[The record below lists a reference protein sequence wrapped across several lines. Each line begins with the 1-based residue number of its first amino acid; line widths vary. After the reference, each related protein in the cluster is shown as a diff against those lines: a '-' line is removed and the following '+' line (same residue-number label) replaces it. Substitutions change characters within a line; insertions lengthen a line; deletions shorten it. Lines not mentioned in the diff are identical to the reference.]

1 MPIGLR
7 GTSVGSLNI
16 LCHFGHR
23 IAYILV
29 LANQEKFRVLSQFY
43 LAQVK
48 QYFKAQ
54 TIPLAA
60 CTKIHSGGWWWSCK
74 SFLTVAEKICI
85 KLMQKFSPVLS
96 FPSSKACT
104 CPTWRRSARSSA
116 LCRPGADSRTESS
129 RRASTCKEITSVD
142 ILDITTDQC
151 GYNCCFFKMGQPQPL
166 LTFIFGL
173 YKQTSL
179 KFLQQIYVKKSI

>member
-1 MPIGLR
+1 MHQN
-7 GTSVGSLNI
+7 SLWWLMMI
-16 LCHFGHR
+16 LQIF
-23 IAYILV
+23 LD
-29 LANQEKFRVLSQFY
+29 
-43 LAQVK
+43 
-48 QYFKAQ
+48 
-54 TIPLAA
+54 
-60 CTKIHSGGWWWSCK
+60 SC
-74 SFLTVAEKICI
+74 SKICI

-96 FPSSKACT
+96 FPSSTACT

-116 LCRPGADSRTESS
+116 LCHPGADSRTESS